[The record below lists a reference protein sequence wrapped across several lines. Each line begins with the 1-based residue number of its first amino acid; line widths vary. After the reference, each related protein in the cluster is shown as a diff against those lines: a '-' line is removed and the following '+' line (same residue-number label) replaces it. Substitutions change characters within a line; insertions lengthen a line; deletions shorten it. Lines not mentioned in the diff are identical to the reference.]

1 MGATGGYFTND
12 IVYTISNGY
21 PNFTIELLNS
31 DKPVQQ
37 HTGFGT
43 YQFTNVNY
51 GTYILK
57 IVDSKDCILE
67 IPIEL
72 VNTNTGVTCNLNA
85 IINSPSAGEILVTN
99 VQLSSGNSTNY
110 ATINIL
116 NELNVIV
123 YSKLHTGNTTTFYN
137 IPGGN
142 YTVCVVDPD
151 SLDCKFEQ
159 PITVLSILNFIP
171 TAFNIGE
178 E

>member
-1 MGATGGYFTND
+1 MAATGGYFTND
-12 IVYTISNGY
+12 IIYTISSGY

-43 YQFTNVNY
+43 YQFTNVDY
-51 GTYILK
+51 GSYILR
-57 IVDSKDCILE
+57 IIDSKDCILE

-72 VNTNTGVTCNLNA
+72 INTNTGVTCNLNA
-85 IINSPSAGEILVTN
+85 IISSPNQGEILISN

-116 NELNVIV
+116 NESNVIV
-123 YSKLHTGNTTTFYN
+123 YTKQHIGNTTTFYN

-142 YTVCVVDPD
+142 YTVSVVDPD
-151 SLDCKFEQ
+151 SLNCKFEQ
-159 PITVLSILNFIP
+159 PITVLSILGFIP
-171 TAFNIGE
+171 SGFNIGE